1 MHLAQAY
8 FSAILPPKC
17 FLRTDLHDWFYAARN
32 FAMVDDYSYPAV
44 PRWAYF
50 TLQSAT
56 KVFLPTDPQ
65 RGPSVL
71 AARLAV
77 VKKVV
82 RTIHA
87 YTSTVETN
95 NHASARAGWMPMR
108 PPRSAHF
115 VYFPRVQA
123 QRAETPQKPSLV
135 SMISEVLIG
144 AARMIGWLADRF
156 HDWTNARSLRS
167 P

>member
-1 MHLAQAY
+1 MARRSTGLQFAIHFRGSDTDHADPHKNAPNDT
-8 FSAILPPKC
+8 FSSRLLQRHFATKM
-17 FLRTDLHDWFYAARN
+17 FLRADLHDWFYAARN

-87 YTSTVETN
+87 YTSYCGGKQSCLCPCGLD
-95 NHASARAGWMPMR
+95 AD
-108 PPRSAHF
+108 
-115 VYFPRVQA
+115 
-123 QRAETPQKPSLV
+123 ETP
-135 SMISEVLIG
+135 
-144 AARMIGWLADRF
+144 R
-156 HDWTNARSLRS
+156 
-167 P
+167 

>member
-1 MHLAQAY
+1 M
-8 FSAILPPKC
+8 
-17 FLRTDLHDWFYAARN
+17 FLRADLHDWFYAARN

-87 YTSTVETN
+87 YTSYCGGKQSCLCPCGLD
-95 NHASARAGWMPMR
+95 AD
-108 PPRSAHF
+108 
-115 VYFPRVQA
+115 
-123 QRAETPQKPSLV
+123 ETP
-135 SMISEVLIG
+135 
-144 AARMIGWLADRF
+144 R
-156 HDWTNARSLRS
+156 
-167 P
+167 